1 MRVYLTILFFS
12 AGVFI
17 SSAQTNA
24 TITAGEHM
32 MALPPA
38 DSSPAPAATND
49 SSAPATTNAPD
60 ATVATNTPA
69 ASSATNAPARLAR
82 EKVTIN
88 SDVLQADFAHR
99 VTTYRDHVSVTGDQW
114 KMTCEWLMANLPEHG
129 EHITNIVAQ
138 TNVVGDFQDEKNQRW
153 HVTGDL
159 GVYAFHILN
168 GVTNETVTL
177 WGNPARIEE
186 GPDTN
191 TMVGNVIIYNL
202 MTKFV
207 TMSNVTSTFFTGT
220 NSPTGTN
227 SLGPNINPL

>member
-32 MALPPA
+32 MALPSA
-38 DSSPAPAATND
+38 DSSPAPA
-49 SSAPATTNAPD
+49 
-60 ATVATNTPA
+60 ATNTPA
-69 ASSATNAPARLAR
+69 ASSATNAPARPAR

-99 VTTYRDHVSVTGDQW
+99 VTTYQDHVSVTGDQW